1 MYEVLFQ
8 PMKIGGMSLKNRIA
22 MAPMATVADPDGG
35 FSQVVSDYFT
45 ARAKGGAGLIM
56 SGALAVTDR
65 YGTPAS
71 GWIGSPM
78 HTARLT
84 QLADRIHIY
93 GAKFCLELTY
103 GNGRCGCSDPSK
115 PPFSASA
122 VPTLQYPDVLCREMP
137 KEDIH
142 FLVQQAGKAAAQ
154 AKLAGVD
161 GVVIHAYAGY
171 LLDQFQSS
179 EWNHRTDEYG
189 GSLENR
195 MRFTAETIDAVRK
208 ACGPQFAI
216 IVKFSVEHHAEGGR
230 ELPEGLKMC
239 QMLEKLGADA
249 IMVDGGSFP
258 TQWNRCIP
266 TVYEHAGFSIDL
278 ARQVR
283 EKVSIPV
290 IGQNKMNDPACSA
303 AAVEKGWC
311 DLVALGHGL
320 LADPEWVN
328 KVHNGHSDTIRPCIG
343 CNECFLAICSG
354 QNFRCTVNPY
364 VSHEEDP
371 HFQVPKAEHPG
382 KVLVIGGGPAGISAA
397 VLSAQAGHQV
407 ELWEKSQELG
417 GNLNAAG
424 APSFKKDLMSYRD
437 YLLRCL
443 EISGVTVCLGQEATV
458 ERVKESGAE
467 QVIYA
472 AGATARIL
480 NVPGVDQP
488 HVKTALEVLH
498 RRERP
503 SGHVVVI
510 GGGLVGCETALMA
523 AESAQRVTVLEYM
536 PSLPLF
542 RTEARNNQLA
552 LRQML
557 ADRNVEIQCGVQTQ
571 SIGADTITYQQAGQ
585 TKTRLADTVILSV
598 GFQSRQQL
606 AQELDQA
613 GIKIRIIGDAQA
625 PRKIMHAVH
634 EGLSAAIGLST

>member
-1 MYEVLFQ
+1 MYEALFQ
-8 PMKIGGMSLKNRIA
+8 PLKIGGMQLKNRVA

-35 FSQVVSDYFT
+35 FPQVVSDYFT

-65 YGTPAS
+65 YGAPAS
-71 GWIGSPM
+71 GWVGSPM

-84 QLADRIHIY
+84 RLADRIHLY

-103 GNGRCGCSDPSK
+103 GNGRCGCNDPSK

-122 VPTLQYPDVLCREMP
+122 VPTLQFPDVLCREMP
-137 KEDIH
+137 KEDIR
-142 FLVQQAGKAAAQ
+142 FLVRQAGKAAAQ

-161 GVVIHAYAGY
+161 GVVVHAYAGH

-195 MRFTAETIDAVRK
+195 MRFTAETIAAIRE
-208 ACGPQFAI
+208 ACGPQFAV

-230 ELPEGLKMC
+230 ELSEGLEMC
-239 QMLEKLGADA
+239 RMLEKMGADA

-258 TQWNRCIP
+258 TRWNRCIP
-266 TVYEHAGFSIDL
+266 TVYEEDGFSIDL

-283 EKVSIPV
+283 EAVSIPV
-290 IGQNKMNDPACSA
+290 IGQNKMNDPARA
-303 AAVEKGWC
+303 AKALEEGLC

-320 LADPEWVN
+320 LADPEWGN
-328 KVHNGHSDTIRPCIG
+328 KVRRGQSDTIRPCIG
-343 CNECFLAICSG
+343 CNERFLAICSG

-364 VSHEEDP
+364 VSHEADP
-371 HFQVPKAEHPG
+371 HFQVPKAEEPK
-382 KVLVIGGGPAGISAA
+382 KVLVIGGGPAGIAA
-397 VLSAQAGHQV
+397 AALSAQAGHRV
-407 ELWEKSQELG
+407 ELWEKERELG

-424 APSFKKDLMSYRD
+424 APSFKQDLRSYRD
-437 YLLRCL
+437 YLLRRL
-443 EISGVTVCLGQEATV
+443 AGSSVTVRLEREATV
-458 ERVKESGAE
+458 ALVKQGGFD

-472 AGATARIL
+472 AGADARKL
-480 NVPGVDQP
+480 DLPGADQP

-498 RRERP
+498 RKEKP
-503 SGHVVVI
+503 AGHVVVI

-523 AESAQRVTVLEYM
+523 AETAQSVTVLEYM
-536 PSLPLF
+536 PSLPLL

-557 ADRNVEIQCGVQTQ
+557 ADRNVTVTCGVETQ
-571 SIGADTITYQQAGQ
+571 FIGGDTITYRQNGVEQ
-585 TKTRLADTVILSV
+585 TIPADAVILSV
-598 GFQSRQQL
+598 GFRSRQEL
-606 AQELDQA
+606 ARELTDA
-613 GIKIRIIGDAQA
+613 GIPVQVIGDAQA
-625 PRKIMHAVH
+625 PRKILHAVR
-634 EGLSAAIGLST
+634 EGLSAAIGLSL

>member
-1 MYEVLFQ
+1 MYEALFQ
-8 PMKIGGMSLKNRIA
+8 PLKIGGMQLKNRIA

-65 YGTPAS
+65 YGAPAS
-71 GWIGSPM
+71 GWVGSPM

-84 QLADRIHIY
+84 RLADRIHIY

-103 GNGRCGCSDPSK
+103 GNGRCGCNDPSK

-161 GVVIHAYAGY
+161 GVMIHAYAGY

-179 EWNHRTDEYG
+179 EWNHRADEYG
-189 GSLENR
+189 GGLENR
-195 MRFTAETIDAVRK
+195 MRFTAETIDSIRK

-230 ELPEGLKMC
+230 ELPEGLEMC
-239 QMLEKLGADA
+239 RMLEKMGADA

-258 TQWNRCIP
+258 TRWNRCIP
-266 TVYEHAGFSIDL
+266 TVYEQVGFSIDL

-283 EKVSIPV
+283 EAVSIPV
-290 IGQNKMNDPACSA
+290 ISQNKMNDPARAA
-303 AAVEKGWC
+303 AAVENGQC

-328 KVHNGHSDTIRPCIG
+328 KVRDGQADAIRPCIG

-354 QNFRCTVNPY
+354 QNFRCTVNPF

-371 HFQVPKAEHPG
+371 HFQVPKAENSK

-407 ELWEKSQELG
+407 ELWEKERELG

-424 APSFKKDLMSYRD
+424 APSFKKDLRSYQE
-437 YLLRCL
+437 YLLRRL
-443 EISGVTVCLGQEATV
+443 KNSQVAVCMEREATV
-458 ERVKESGAE
+458 ELVKQGGFDR
-467 QVIYA
+467 VIYA
-472 AGATARIL
+472 AGATARTL
-480 NVPGVDQP
+480 NLPGVEQA
-488 HVKTALEVLH
+488 HVKTALDVLH
-498 RRERP
+498 NRERL

-523 AESAQRVTVLEYM
+523 AESAQSVTILEYM

-552 LRQML
+552 LRQMI
-557 ADRNVEIQCGVQTQ
+557 ADRKVEIQCGVQTQ
-571 SIGADTITYQQAGQ
+571 SIGADTITYQQNGQ
-585 TKTRLADTVILSV
+585 TQTILADTVILSV

-606 AQELDQA
+606 AQELMDAGVEVQA
-613 GIKIRIIGDAQA
+613 IGDAQA
-625 PRKIMHAVH
+625 PRKILHAVH
-634 EGLSAAIGLST
+634 EGFSAAIGLSL

>member
-1 MYEVLFQ
+1 
-8 PMKIGGMSLKNRIA
+8 
-22 MAPMATVADPDGG
+22 
-35 FSQVVSDYFT
+35 
-45 ARAKGGAGLIM
+45 
-56 SGALAVTDR
+56 
-65 YGTPAS
+65 
-71 GWIGSPM
+71 
-78 HTARLT
+78 
-84 QLADRIHIY
+84 
-93 GAKFCLELTY
+93 
-103 GNGRCGCSDPSK
+103 
-115 PPFSASA
+115 
-122 VPTLQYPDVLCREMP
+122 
-137 KEDIH
+137 
-142 FLVQQAGKAAAQ
+142 
-154 AKLAGVD
+154 
-161 GVVIHAYAGY
+161 
-171 LLDQFQSS
+171 
-179 EWNHRTDEYG
+179 
-189 GSLENR
+189 

-585 TKTRLADTVILSV
+585 TKTILADTVILSV